1 MKKYK
6 ARKGKFIYFLL
17 FGLLLIPLISFWVD
31 HEMII
36 ERPWIMLPLISPVL
50 LILWIL
56 LDTSYAIEGEWLK
69 YRSAFNKGKIDIRS
83 ITEIRKNETMWVGL
97 KPAIAKNG
105 IILKYGKY
113 DEIYLAPLDNDQ
125 MISDLKNINP
135 LIKVSN

>member
-31 HEMII
+31 HETII

-50 LILWIL
+50 LILWIII
-56 LDTSYAIEGEWLK
+56 DTSYAIEDKCLK
-69 YRSAFNKGKIDIRS
+69 YRSAFNKGNISIES
-83 ITEIRKNETMWVGL
+83 ITEIRKNKTMWVGL

-105 IILKYGKY
+105 IIIKYGKF
-113 DEIYLAPLDNDQ
+113 DEIYITPKDYEI

-135 LIKVSN
+135 SIRINI

>member
-31 HEMII
+31 HEMIV

-50 LILWIL
+50 LILWIII
-56 LDTSYAIEGEWLK
+56 DTSYAIEDKCLK
-69 YRSAFNKGKIDIRS
+69 YRSAFNKGKISIES
-83 ITEIRKNETMWVGL
+83 ITEIRKNNTMWVGL

-105 IILKYGKY
+105 MIIKYGKY
-113 DEIYLAPLDNDQ
+113 DEIYIAPIDEKT

-135 LIKVSN
+135 SIKISI

>member
-6 ARKGKFIYFLL
+6 ARKGKLIYFLL

-69 YRSAFNKGKIDIRS
+69 YRSAFNRGKIS
-83 ITEIRKNETMWVGL
+83 INSIVEIRKNKTMWVGL
-97 KPAIAKNG
+97 KPAIAKDG
-105 IILKYGKY
+105 MVIKYGKY
-113 DEIYLAPLDNDQ
+113 DEIYIAPINNEI
-125 MISDLKNINP
+125 MISNLKDINP
-135 LIKVSN
+135 SIRINI